1 MRDRRPVKGEFLP
14 VTLWLLGNET
24 PDVTNEELVFV
35 IKSKWVDR
43 FFYLFIYFKRTKLNR
58 RLKIEC
64 RINSFG

>member
-14 VTLWLLGNET
+14 VTLWLLGTGT

-35 IKSKWVDR
+35 IRSKWVDR
-43 FFYLFIYFKRTKLNR
+43 NFKKKTKLNC